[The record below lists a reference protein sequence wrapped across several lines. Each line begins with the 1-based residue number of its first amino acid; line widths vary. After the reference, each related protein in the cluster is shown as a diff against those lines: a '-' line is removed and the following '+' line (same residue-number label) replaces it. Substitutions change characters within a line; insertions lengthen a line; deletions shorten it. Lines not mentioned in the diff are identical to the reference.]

1 MKDNFKDK
9 TFYQI
14 YPKSFNDSN
23 GDGFGDLDGIVEKL
37 PYLEKLGVD
46 FLWISPFYKSHQYDN
61 GYDVDDYKSIDERY
75 GDFESFDKLVKEAK
89 KRNIKI
95 MLDMVFNHSST
106 HHEWFQK
113 ALNGDKKYQ
122 DYYIFKENKGDYPT
136 NWISKFGGPAWK
148 YVEKLDKYYLHLY
161 HERQADLNW
170 KNEDMRNELVDVL
183 KFWKDKGVEG
193 FRFDVINVIDKP
205 DEFKNDYEG
214 DGRRFYTD
222 GPRVNSYLKELF
234 DKAGIEDMVTVGE
247 LSSTSIEN
255 SSKYTNEENGP
266 LDMAFNFHHMKIDY
280 VDGDK
285 WTLGEM
291 DWDKFFK
298 LLDTWQKEVEV
309 LGGWSAWFLNNHDQ
323 PRSLTRFAKD
333 EKYDYYLARSLAT
346 LTHVMRGSPY
356 IYQGEEIG
364 MKNAEFDS
372 IDDYRDYESTNY
384 YKILRNDGL
393 GEDEALQI
401 LAQKSRD
408 NARVPIRW
416 DSSKKGGFTEGDSW
430 ISLSKDRDINY
441 EDTVKDENSIFYFY
455 KKLIDLR
462 KKYKAISEGSYKKV
476 YFDKEIYIFERVYE
490 DESIICLLSFTD
502 KDIKLDENIINLIK
516 DRKIILNSYDNFNKE
531 KLSPYQAILLK

>member
-14 YPKSFNDSN
+14 YPKSFNDSD

-75 GDFESFDKLVKEAK
+75 GDFESFEKLVKEAK

-95 MLDMVFNHSST
+95 MLDMVFNHTST

-122 DYYIFKENKGDYPT
+122 DYYIFKENEGDYPT
-136 NWISKFGGPAWK
+136 NWVSKFGGPAWK

-183 KFWKDKGVEG
+183 KFWKNKGVEG

-222 GPRVNSYLKELF
+222 GPRVNDYLKELF
-234 DKAGIEDMVTVGE
+234 SKAGIEDMVTVGE

-255 SSKYTNEENGP
+255 SSKYTNEDDGP

-285 WTLGEM
+285 WTLGKM
-291 DWDKFFK
+291 DWEKFFK
-298 LLDTWQKEVEV
+298 LLDTWQERVED

-333 EKYDYYLARSLAT
+333 EKYDYYLARSLAS

-372 IDDYRDYESTNY
+372 IEDYRDYESTNY
-384 YKILRNDGL
+384 YKILRNKGV
-393 GEDEALQI
+393 GEEKALQI

-408 NARVPIRW
+408 NARVPVRW
-416 DSSKKGGFTEGDSW
+416 DRSEFGGFSEDKSW
-430 ISLSKDRDINY
+430 ISPSKNLDINY
-441 EDTVKDENSIFYFY
+441 EDAIKNEDSLFYFY
-455 KKLIDLR
+455 QKLIALR
-462 KKYKAISEGSYKKV
+462 KKESAIVQGSYKGIYFDDKV
-476 YFDKEIYIFERVYE
+476 YVFERKMGQE
-490 DESIICLLSFTD
+490 EIIVLLSFTD
-502 KDIKLDENIINLIK
+502 KDYILDEKIKDLIK
-516 DRKIILNSYDNFNKE
+516 GKDSILNNYEDFAQE
-531 KLSPYQAILLK
+531 FLRPYQALILK